1 MRRIYQRVLGLILG
15 AVLVVSMTATVSTGS
30 EVFVVSSSLNGDA
43 NYMSSLG
50 NGTFTPQ
57 EILRLT
63 GDTSIDVPYKFSYG
77 NGLGDFDNDGD
88 LDYIMG
94 IGYITG
100 NIYLYEKTD
109 TGNQFVDPVLVGTWG
124 EVEGYFAMDMA
135 VADFNEDGNADFV
148 LSLSY
153 SNASGLYLGD
163 GNFGFESVLLSETAA
178 YSSAGADAADFN
190 NDGHAD
196 FVIAPA
202 SNEPFYVNIGDGKGN
217 FVTHTFD
224 SCDGGAVYGVAAADF
239 TGDGN
244 ADIVAAYYD
253 YLYIYRGAG
262 DGQTFEYMA
271 SYELPMNQSALDNY
285 DFNGDGIQDLI
296 VANFPTDFNQE
307 PDSAI
312 FNNHAAYSAGVAVFL
327 GSRDLLGKADGTFTY
342 LDTYEGGTNAMRM
355 AVTGPPNQIQSNQE
369 PVAVIE
375 PAFLEITAGEEI
387 VFDGSYSSDDDGYI
401 VSYEWNFGDGDT
413 GVNYQSLPDDETP
426 TMLSPSVQ
434 SVTHTRGLSVPNL
447 AETGG
452 KADGANPSHIYYGCG
467 VYTVT
472 LTVTD
477 DMGATNSIQAE
488 VQVDPVPVKV
498 KFSPRKLNLKSEG
511 KWILATIKPPD
522 GVDAEQIDRS
532 SVQLFVPE
540 SSSLI
545 KAQPVSKKGVLA
557 KIWCKIQR
565 KLNVATVRFD
575 RQAVIDAIGTP
586 SDNTV
591 LNVQGRMLHNG
602 ESIEFLGSGT
612 IKTFKKAKR
621 WKWAFFRGRY

>member
-1 MRRIYQRVLGLILG
+1 MRPTYQTILGLILG
-15 AVLVVSMTATVSTGS
+15 TFFVVSMTASVATAS

-43 NYMSSLG
+43 NYMSSRG
-50 NGTFTPQ
+50 DGTFSPQ

-63 GDTSIDVPYKFSYG
+63 GDTSINVPYKFSYG

-100 NIYLYEKTD
+100 NIYIYEKTE
-109 TGNQFVDPVLVGTWG
+109 TATQFADPVMVDTWG
-124 EVEGYFAMDMA
+124 ELEGYFAMDMA

-153 SNASGLYLGD
+153 SHASGLYLGKGD
-163 GNFGFESVLLSETAA
+163 FRFESVLLPETEAF
-178 YSSAGADAADFN
+178 SSAGADAADFN

-202 SNEPFYVNIGDGKGN
+202 SDEPFYVNIGDGQGN
-217 FVTHTFD
+217 FDTYTFD
-224 SCDGGAVYGVAAADF
+224 SWDGGAVYGVAAADF

-244 ADIVAAYYD
+244 ADIVAAYHD

-285 DFNGDGIQDLI
+285 DFDGDGIQDLI
-296 VANFPTDFNQE
+296 VANFPTDFIQD
-307 PDSAI
+307 PDLAVV
-312 FNNHAAYSAGVAVFL
+312 NNHAAYSAGVAVFL
-327 GSRDLLGKADGTFTY
+327 GNRDLEGKADGTFTY
-342 LDTYEGGTNAMRM
+342 LDTYEGGTNAMRV
-355 AVTGPPNQIQSNQE
+355 AVTGPPYQIQSNQE

-387 VFDGSYSSDDDGYI
+387 VFDGSYSTDDDGNI
-401 VSYEWNFGDGDT
+401 ISYEWNFGDGDNGAAVPTLLST
-413 GVNYQSLPDDETP
+413 GVQSAANAA
-426 TMLSPSVQ
+426 
-434 SVTHTRGLSVPNL
+434 GLSVSVPDM
-447 AETGG
+447 AKTGG
-452 KADGANPSHIYYGCG
+452 KADGVNPSYIYYGRG

-477 DMGATNSIQAE
+477 DKGASNSVQAE
-488 VQVDPVPVKV
+488 VHVDAVPAKV
-498 KFSPRKLNLKSEG
+498 KFSPRKLNLKSKG
-511 KWILATIKPPD
+511 KWILATIKLPD
-522 GVDAEQIDRS
+522 GYNAELIDRS
-532 SVQLFVPE
+532 SVQLYVPQ

-545 KAQPVSKKGVLA
+545 KAQPDRRRGFLA
-557 KIWCKIQR
+557 KIRRKIQR

-575 RQAVIDAIGTP
+575 RRAVMNAIANS
-586 SDNTV
+586 SDSTA
-591 LNVQGRMLHNG
+591 LKVQGVMLHNG
-602 ESIEFLGSGT
+602 GSAEFEGSGT
-612 IKTFKKAKR
+612 IKTYKKVKR
-621 WKWAFFRGRY
+621 WKWAFFSDRN